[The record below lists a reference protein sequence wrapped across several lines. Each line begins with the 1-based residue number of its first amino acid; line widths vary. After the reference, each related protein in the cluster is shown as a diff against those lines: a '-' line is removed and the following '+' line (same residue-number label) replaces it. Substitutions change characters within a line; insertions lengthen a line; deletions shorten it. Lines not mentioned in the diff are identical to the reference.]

1 MLRVLLWQCMLR
13 VMSLSRLKTQNTALN
28 TQGVDLQP
36 SISRL
41 NLNPK
46 FPLNVHLDGH
56 RDDAPVTELHVH
68 DGLEL
73 GYCTAGSGTFYV
85 GNKILPFHAGDM
97 TVITDHE
104 YHRCH
109 STPGTTSHWV
119 WFFLDPIRLLVP
131 HSAFEFVWESERF
144 CGAQFMNVIANDGNS
159 SLHDLMKM
167 LIAEA
172 KRQDEYRNS
181 NLRSLLLLLINELY
195 RHFPR
200 RSTVEQTTPNTIG
213 LSRIIPALNLIAQHF
228 HEPLTVTQLAAAC
241 DLSIRSLQSH
251 FAAQMGMTPQ
261 RYLMKSRV
269 QAAAAMLHNR
279 QNSITEVALSCGF
292 NSLSAFNRA
301 FRKIYAMNPREYRK
315 QQ

>member
-1 MLRVLLWQCMLR
+1 MLRIMVQ
-13 VMSLSRLKTQNTALN
+13 SRLKTQSSEPNA
-28 TQGVDLQP
+28 QSSDLQP
-36 SISRL
+36 GISRL
-41 NLNPK
+41 NLNPE

-56 RDDAPVTELHVH
+56 RDDTPVTQLHVH

-97 TVITDHE
+97 TVITAHE

-109 STPGTTSHWV
+109 STPGTTSQWV
-119 WFFLDPIRLLVP
+119 WFFLDPIRLLAP

-144 CGAQFMNVIANDGNS
+144 CGEPFVNVIPNDGNS
-159 SLHDLMKM
+159 LLHDLMQM

-172 KRQDEYRNS
+172 KREDAYRNS
-181 NLRSLLLLLINELY
+181 NLRSLLLLLINELH
-195 RHFPR
+195 RSVPR
-200 RSTVEQTTPNTIG
+200 RETATQTTPDATG
-213 LSRIIPALNLIAQHF
+213 LSRIAPALNLVARNF
-228 HEPLTVTQLAAAC
+228 HEPLTVTELAAAC
-241 DLSIRSLQSH
+241 DLSVRSLQSH
-251 FAAQMGMTPQ
+251 FATQMGMTPQ

-279 QNSITEVALSCGF
+279 QHSITEIALNSGF

-301 FRKIYAMNPREYRK
+301 FRKIYEMNPREYRM
-315 QQ
+315 QLTG